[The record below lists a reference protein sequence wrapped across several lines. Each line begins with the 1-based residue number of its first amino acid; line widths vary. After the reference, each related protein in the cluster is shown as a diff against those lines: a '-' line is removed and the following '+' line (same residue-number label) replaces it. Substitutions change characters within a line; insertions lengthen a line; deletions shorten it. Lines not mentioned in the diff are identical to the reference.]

1 MIYLLDVTHNDFT
14 FHLKFSLTFMT
25 LKVYYSVEL
34 FHLITNKKI
43 VGPLSPNPFAA
54 LQTVHKQSLAT
65 VCRPLQNFM
74 G

>member
-34 FHLITNKKI
+34 FHLITNKKLWDPCHQI
-43 VGPLSPNPFAA
+43 RSRHAFFA
-54 LQTVHKQSLAT
+54 
-65 VCRPLQNFM
+65 N
-74 G
+74 